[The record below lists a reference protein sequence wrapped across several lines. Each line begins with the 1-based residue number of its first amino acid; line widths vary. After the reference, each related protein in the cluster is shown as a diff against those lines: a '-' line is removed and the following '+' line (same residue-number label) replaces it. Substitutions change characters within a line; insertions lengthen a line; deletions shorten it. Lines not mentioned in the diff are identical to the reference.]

1 MTQFTI
7 YRRANKVWMRWLDGK
22 GNWNHRILSDWN
34 RDIERARREMET
46 TQHWYPC
53 DFRDHFLYYAET
65 GEAFEGEE
73 NEELKEAVTEYI
85 DEVYRAVRVS
95 QLLNR

>member
-1 MTQFTI
+1 MTNFEIFRDGT
-7 YRRANKVWMRWLDGK
+7 KVWMCWLDGK
-22 GNWNHRILSDWN
+22 GKWNHRILSDWN

-53 DFRDHFLYYAET
+53 DFRDHFLYYAEKAA
-65 GEAFEGEE
+65 GEEE
-73 NEELKEAVTEYI
+73 NEELKEAVTEYV
-85 DEVYRAVRVS
+85 DKVYRAVKVS